1 MKTKNKNWGT
11 KFIVLVV
18 IYFLIGIGKFDF
30 VFAEDK
36 SLSSTICAV
45 YFTYI
50 GCPNCASVDPL
61 VLIEWPEKYPNL
73 VIIEYMWR
81 GGDWRD
87 PNSQYFGKFAS
98 VYKIHSA
105 VPQLVF
111 DKDNIR
117 LGRLNVPKAEDDIKS
132 LSSNPCPLI
141 NKNVFW
147 ENLNLNELKAKPKI
161 WANGRILIKLNKNE
175 WLFQWNGENP
185 PETTKKEKFSQK
197 ELKELLFTENLSE
210 KLKNKI
216 FDVAKPQ
223 KAKFSG
229 VAFPGSGIIPYA
241 EFENAIKIKITEKP
255 AESKISYQAVKKKQ
269 TVEEIEIPIVGKIK
283 TGKFSL
289 PALTTLLGIVDGL
302 TNPCGF
308 FVIFFLL
315 SALISLA
322 GARKKMILVGGTFI
336 FFFALYYFLFMALL
350 LNIFI
355 LGRKIAL
362 LTTIAGGIC
371 IFAGLLN
378 VKDYFFFQKGI
389 SLSLSKGKKL
399 KFEERVK
406 NLSLTKS
413 IPALIVGTTIIASTI
428 SLVAIACTFGIP
440 LAYTKILTSKSLPSL
455 QYYLYLV
462 FYNLIYIIPMAIIVL
477 IFAITLG
484 KKTFKELWI
493 RRLKLVSGFI
503 ILFLGSLLSWNYVL
517 LENITFIF
525 WLIITAVVL
534 SALVIL
540 IDSLRKRKYEQ

>member
-36 SLSSTICAV
+36 SLSSIICAT

-50 GCPNCASVDPL
+50 GCPNCASVDPI
-61 VLIEWPEKYPNL
+61 VLIEWPKKYPNL

-87 PNSQYFGKFAS
+87 PNSQFFGEFAS

-105 VPQLVF
+105 VPQIVF
-111 DKDNIR
+111 NKDNIR

-175 WLFQWNGENP
+175 WLFQWNGESP

-216 FDVAKPQ
+216 FHIAKPQ

-229 VAFPGSGIIPYA
+229 VAFPGSGVIPYA

-269 TVEEIEIPIVGKIK
+269 TVEEIEIPIFGKIK
-283 TGKFSL
+283 TAKFSL
-289 PALTTLLGIVDGL
+289 PALTILLGIVDGL

-322 GARKKMILVGGTFI
+322 GARKKMILVGGVFI

-362 LTTIAGGIC
+362 LTTVAGGIC

-534 SALVIL
+534 SGLVIL
-540 IDSLRKRKYEQ
+540 IDSLRKRKI

>member
-1 MKTKNKNWGT
+1 MKTKNKNWGA

-18 IYFLIGIGKFDF
+18 IYFLIGISKFDF
-30 VFAEDK
+30 VSAEDK
-36 SLSSTICAV
+36 SPDSTICAV

-50 GCPNCASVDPL
+50 GCPNCASVDPVVL
-61 VLIEWPEKYPNL
+61 VEWPEKYPNL
-73 VIIEYMWR
+73 VIIEYMWK

-87 PNSQYFGKFAS
+87 PNSQFFGEFAS

-105 VPQLVF
+105 VPQIVF
-111 DKDNIR
+111 NKDNIR

-132 LSSNPCPLI
+132 LGSNPCPLI
-141 NKNVFW
+141 NKSVFW
-147 ENLNLNELKAKPKI
+147 EDLNLNELKAKPKI

-175 WLFQWNGENP
+175 WLFQWNGESP

-216 FDVAKPQ
+216 FHIAKPQ

-229 VAFPGSGIIPYA
+229 VAFPGSGVIPYA

-269 TVEEIEIPIVGKIK
+269 TVEEIEIPIFGKIK
-283 TGKFSL
+283 TAKFSL
-289 PALTTLLGIVDGL
+289 PALTILLGIVDGL

-322 GARKKMILVGGTFI
+322 GARKKMILVGGVFI

-413 IPALIVGTTIIASTI
+413 IPALIIGTTIIASTI

-484 KKTFKELWI
+484 KKTFKELWV
-493 RRLKLVSGFI
+493 RRLKLISGFI
-503 ILFLGSLLSWNYVL
+503 ILFLGSVLTWNYVL
-517 LENITFIF
+517 LENTTFIF
-525 WLIITAVVL
+525 WLIITTVVL
-534 SALVIL
+534 SGLVIL

>member
-36 SLSSTICAV
+36 SLSSIICAT

-50 GCPNCASVDPL
+50 GCPNCASVDPV
-61 VLIEWPEKYPNL
+61 VLIEWPKKYPNL

-87 PNSQYFGKFAS
+87 PNSQFFGEFAS

-105 VPQLVF
+105 VPQIVF
-111 DKDNIR
+111 NKDNIR

-175 WLFQWNGENP
+175 WLFQWNGESP

-216 FDVAKPQ
+216 FHIAKPQ

-229 VAFPGSGIIPYA
+229 VAFPGSGVIPYA

-269 TVEEIEIPIVGKIK
+269 TVEEIEIPIFGKIK
-283 TGKFSL
+283 TAKFSL
-289 PALTTLLGIVDGL
+289 PALTILLGIVDGL

-322 GARKKMILVGGTFI
+322 GARKKMILVGGVFI

-362 LTTIAGGIC
+362 LTTVAGGIC

-534 SALVIL
+534 SGLVIL
-540 IDSLRKRKYEQ
+540 IDSLRKRKI